1 MDNSDLTIDRIAET
15 SFCFISKRIHS
26 IFSLCGV
33 EFIEKFSK
41 HCKLTESWMDKL
53 MERTVFKGQTVDDLL
68 RRSAGIPA
76 AFTALFLS
84 EPEGAPKKLLP
95 RALQWLIDLANSS
108 LLGPLDA
115 NDMNAD
121 SCNFSLSK
129 SDQNLDSAQV
139 M

>member
-1 MDNSDLTIDRIAET
+1 MDNSDLTIDWIAET
-15 SFCFISKRIHS
+15 SFSFISKRIHS
-26 IFSLCGV
+26 IFWLRGV

-68 RRSAGIPA
+68 RRSAGVPA

-115 NDMNAD
+115 NGMNTD